1 MKSFIEKSVPI
12 NAAKTIIIINIL
24 KTFNS
29 PKYLIVI
36 MGLKNMNFINSPKT
50 PKHIPLNIK
59 PTMLDK

>member
-36 MGLKNMNFINSPKT
+36 MRLKNINFINNPKT

-59 PTMLDK
+59 AYNA